1 MGIAEVS
8 MRSHPAVGFVWMALL
23 AMSAGCGSSGDDS
36 APPEAPGSG
45 GSAGSDAGTGGTTDA
60 SVADGKAGQEAAAGS
75 SSPDSGTGGAPPD
88 ANPPADTG
96 TGGAPSDTGT
106 GGAPPDTGTGGA
118 LPDAKPPAD
127 DGTGGAAV
135 DAADATSLDAA
146 EASPPAGLGCGTTP
160 RVGFTSITDWPTVA
174 ACGSPTGY
182 SEAVTGGASTC
193 ATGWHM
199 CTLSDVGALT
209 GYPPDFV
216 VPTGGDP
223 DIGAWLAYTDT
234 ATGNFAQYYVACGG
248 TLWKTADL
256 QGTGP
261 CSVTGNYPD
270 GYRLRVSTQTW
281 GGTHD
286 TTLGCISHADHA
298 CGYSGGA
305 VPLAPQYTLCCQDN

>member
-1 MGIAEVS
+1 MGVAEVS
-8 MRSHPAVGFVWMALL
+8 MRSHAAVGFVGMALL

-36 APPEAPGSG
+36 AAPETPGSG
-45 GSAGSDAGTGGTTDA
+45 GSDGPDAGTGGTNDS
-60 SVADGKAGQEAAAGS
+60 SVADGKAGQEAAAGNT
-75 SSPDSGTGGAPPD
+75 SPDSGTGGAPPD
-88 ANPPADTG
+88 TGPPADTG
-96 TGGAPSDTGT
+96 TGGAPPDASPPIDTGT
-106 GGAPPDTGTGGA
+106 GGAAIDAADSSTPPEA
-118 LPDAKPPAD
+118 AAD
-127 DGTGGAAV
+127 GQPAV
-135 DAADATSLDAA
+135 DAALLDAA
-146 EASPPAGLGCGTTP
+146 EASPQAGLGCAATP
-160 RVGFTSITDWPTVA
+160 RVGFTSIADWPTVA
-174 ACGSPTGY
+174 ACGGPTGY
-182 SEAVTGGASTC
+182 SEALTGGASIC

-199 CTLSDVGALT
+199 CTLADVGALT